1 MTQRILI
8 PLDGSELADRIL
20 DQVRPVLALERTE
33 AVLLSVVPEI
43 ETRTA
48 RGHLDRMKLALVA
61 EGISA
66 RVLVRWGDP
75 ADGIL
80 RCARSLR
87 PALIAMATHGRSGP
101 ARWAMGSVAERVLR
115 GARQPVLLS
124 NPAAVGGEIKF
135 GRILV
140 PLDGSKLSARILP
153 LVEEMGR
160 FPGAEVV
167 LLHVVAPGPGT
178 VLGTPSPV
186 PPRPDEVA
194 IAGLEATRAAL
205 EAAGIRARTRIE
217 TGIPAERILGVA
229 EEERADLIAMTTHG
243 RSGLGRW
250 VYGSVA
256 EKVLRHGRRP
266 LLLVRPPEMKPPRGT
281 GRAVTKGMLAGAAAG
296 RTVNAGFWSVG
307 PAAAAVR

>member
-1 MTQRILI
+1 MNQKILV

-20 DQVRPVLALERTE
+20 EQVRPVLALERTE
-33 AVLLSVVPEI
+33 TVLLSVVPEI
-43 ETRTA
+43 ETRAA
-48 RGHLDRMKLALVA
+48 REHLERMKLGLKAK
-61 EGISA
+61 GISA

-75 ADGIL
+75 AEGIL

-87 PALIAMATHGRSGP
+87 PSLIAMATHGRSGP

-115 GARQPVLLS
+115 GTRQPVLLS
-124 NPAAVGGEIKF
+124 NPAAVAGEIKF
-135 GRILV
+135 AKVLV

-153 LVEEMGR
+153 LVEEIGK
-160 FPGAEVV
+160 FPGSEVV

-186 PPRPDEVA
+186 PPRAEEGAV
-194 IAGLEATRAAL
+194 AGLEAARAAL
-205 EAAGIRARTRIE
+205 EAAGVRARTRLE
-217 TGIPAERILGVA
+217 TGAPAERILAAA

-243 RSGLGRW
+243 RSGIGRW

-266 LLLVRPPEMKPPRGT
+266 LLLVRPPDLKPARGT
-281 GRAVTKGMLAGAAAG
+281 ARAVTKGMLAGAAAG
-296 RTVNAGFWSVG
+296 SSVNAGFWSVG
-307 PAAAAVR
+307 PAAAASR